1 MTIHVL
7 ETQQT
12 HQNSETKTKTK
23 ATNLRL
29 NRSNSCEKK
38 IKSDQPIKPIWNQT
52 HQIHMKPK
60 SNQTDLPSKRKSN
73 PSPISTSP
81 STTDFPYQTHQTHC
95 RSTHPPPL
103 SSGYFNFSFMCVP
116 VPNYHSF
123 QFQGVLSWVGNE
135 WNWERGWNGFMEGR
149 VHQMEPDLRRCRIGL
164 SSSTRHRRRTDVGLP
179 RGFL

>member
-1 MTIHVL
+1 MWKKNQIRSTH
-7 ETQQT
+7 QT
-12 HQNSETKTKTK
+12 HMK
-23 ATNLRL
+23 
-29 NRSNSCEKK
+29 SNPSN
-38 IKSDQPIKPIWNQT
+38 PY
-52 HQIHMKPK
+52 KPK

-149 VHQMEPDLRRCRIGL
+149 VHQMEPDLCRCQIWL
-164 SSSTRHRRRTDVGLP
+164 SSSALHWRRTGVGLP